1 MQRLSGGVKH
11 PETLVC
17 RARLCT
23 DSQFLI
29 SDAETAS
36 AEAGR
41 RPRQADSCRRDSVTQ
56 RQRSG
61 VQMEPL
67 HSCMYLLNARFHR
80 EAKFE
85 LDVVKL
91 WNNRF
96 VWLIYSLIKMMHAC
110 SVCSHMRFF
119 HSGDPNKTKV
129 RPCDASSAL
138 TPAASRGETP
148 HPPRTLPP
156 PSAFPGCSTYLEE
169 TFPQTAF
176 CF

>member
-1 MQRLSGGVKH
+1 MLKRPQRRQGDARGRPTAVGGTV
-11 PETLVC
+11 
-17 RARLCT
+17 
-23 DSQFLI
+23 S
-29 SDAETAS
+29 
-36 AEAGR
+36 
-41 RPRQADSCRRDSVTQ
+41 RRDKEAACRWS
-56 RQRSG
+56 
-61 VQMEPL
+61 
-67 HSCMYLLNARFHR
+67 RFIP
-80 EAKFE
+80 ACICSMLAFTGKQS
-85 LDVVKL
+85 LSWTVVKL

-148 HPPRTLPP
+148 HPPGTLPP